1 MLIEIVLVVFLFMVA
16 VTATVAVKVGFRA
29 VDFIVEA
36 RRILEKLE
44 RDQERILKILEDGRR
59 DGPESD
65 GEK

>member
-1 MLIEIVLVVFLFMVA
+1 MLIEIVLVLFLFMVA

-29 VDFIVEA
+29 VDFITEA
-36 RRILEKLE
+36 RRVLEKLE
-44 RDQERILKILEDGRR
+44 RGQERMLEILEDGRR